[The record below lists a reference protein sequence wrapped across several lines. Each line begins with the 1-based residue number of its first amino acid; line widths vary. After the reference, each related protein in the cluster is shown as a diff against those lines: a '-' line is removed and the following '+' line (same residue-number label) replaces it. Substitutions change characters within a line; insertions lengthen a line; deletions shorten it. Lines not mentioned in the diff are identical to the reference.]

1 MLEKKNQRT
10 INQFSDFSI
19 FLSFTGN
26 DGDSD
31 DSDDHEEEFYYTEV
45 ELIVSEPSTS
55 PNATS
60 RYDCNTIG
68 DLVSSFSGFGNR
80 SQIFHSMISTQSA
93 SLCS

>member
-1 MLEKKNQRT
+1 MIQQSFFKFNYSLLQAAIKVVQQLEILCKKKNQRT
-10 INQFSDFSI
+10 INQFPDFSI

-60 RYDCNTIG
+60 RYDHR
-68 DLVSSFSGFGNR
+68 FS
-80 SQIFHSMISTQSA
+80 TA
-93 SLCS
+93 